1 MKQNILTKQI
11 NQKARGTQARY
22 IDAYLKVG
30 NKEMTKDGWVS
41 LIKMEV
47 NMQEDVMQLFFSR
60 KRENDVNE
68 VNLLLEGNEVK
79 LKALRNQLQ
88 INKP

>member
-1 MKQNILTKQI
+1 MGCWIWVIIIFN
-11 NQKARGTQARY
+11 ARY

-79 LKALRNQLQ
+79 LKALRN
-88 INKP
+88 

>member
-1 MKQNILTKQI
+1 
-11 NQKARGTQARY
+11 
-22 IDAYLKVG
+22 VG

-79 LKALRNQLQ
+79 LKALRN
-88 INKP
+88 

>member
-1 MKQNILTKQI
+1 
-11 NQKARGTQARY
+11 
-22 IDAYLKVG
+22 
-30 NKEMTKDGWVS
+30 MTKDGWVS

-79 LKALRNQLQ
+79 LKALRN
-88 INKP
+88 